1 MLDTAVIPC
10 GGRGTRL
17 YPISRWIPKEL
28 LPVRLVPLL
37 YWTLDEAVAAGLR
50 RAIIVTNPDKPLVEA
65 AAREYPRAGAGG
77 LALEFV
83 PQDRPAG
90 LGDALLR
97 ARPLLQGAPFIVMLP
112 DNLFAGP
119 SPTAAVLD
127 TWRRARMATV
137 LLTKIAAADA
147 GAAGATGRVR
157 VKPRP
162 DGTLLVTALAA
173 KGEGRF
179 DTAGATVA
187 ATAIG
192 RFSFDG
198 DVFEEFEAVARTLAP
213 GAELDDVPVL
223 QRLAARGA
231 LAGVWNPARFY
242 DVGVPEGYRQAVV
255 DHPPR

>member
-17 YPISRWIPKEL
+17 YPISRWVPKEM
-28 LPVRLVPLL
+28 LPVQLIPLL

-50 RAIIVTNPDKPLVEA
+50 RAIIVTNPEKPLVEA
-65 AAREYPRAGAGG
+65 AARDYPRAGVGG
-77 LALEFV
+77 LELDFV

-112 DNLFAGP
+112 DNLFTGP

-127 TWRRARMATV
+127 AWRGARMATV
-137 LLTKIAAADA
+137 LLTRIAAADA

-157 VKPRP
+157 VEPRP
-162 DGTLLVTALAA
+162 DGTLLVTALAG

-179 DTAGATVA
+179 DTAGAAVA

-192 RFSFDG
+192 RFTLEG

-223 QRLAARGA
+223 QRLAARRA

-255 DHPPR
+255 DHPPS